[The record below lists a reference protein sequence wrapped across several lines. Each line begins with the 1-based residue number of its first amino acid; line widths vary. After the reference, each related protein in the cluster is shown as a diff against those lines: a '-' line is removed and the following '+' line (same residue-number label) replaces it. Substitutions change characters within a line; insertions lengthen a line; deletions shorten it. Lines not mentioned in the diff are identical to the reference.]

1 MPKDYYAV
9 LSVDRQAT
17 VDEIRARFQELA
29 RTKHPDLFQG
39 EDKAQA
45 EAEFQGITEAFNIL
59 TNPERRRRHD
69 LELFEPESQTQ
80 SMTRTQL
87 ARVYLQRGIKAYK
100 EKNYFEAAEN
110 FDRATTTEPD
120 NPQAWYYLAL
130 TCMQQRRWLSRGM
143 SAIARACEID
153 KMNAPYHKLAGRL
166 FGQGGMSIRAERY
179 YRQALR
185 WGGEDPE
192 ILQALEDLK
201 KSR

>member
-17 VDEIRARFQELA
+17 TEEIRARFQELA
-29 RTKHPDLFQG
+29 RTKHPDLFHG
-39 EDKAQA
+39 PEKGQA
-45 EAEFQGITEAFNIL
+45 EEAFQGITEAFNIL

-69 LELFEPESQTQ
+69 LDLSQPESQGQ
-80 SMTRTQL
+80 AMTTAQL

-110 FDRATTTEPD
+110 FDRATHTEPT
-120 NPQAWYYLAL
+120 NPQPWYYLAL
-130 TCMQQRRWLSRGM
+130 TCQQQPRWLSRGM
-143 SAIARACEID
+143 SAIAKACELE
-153 KMNAPYHKLAGRL
+153 KMNAQYHKLAGRL
-166 FGQGGMSIRAERY
+166 FTQGGMSIRAERY